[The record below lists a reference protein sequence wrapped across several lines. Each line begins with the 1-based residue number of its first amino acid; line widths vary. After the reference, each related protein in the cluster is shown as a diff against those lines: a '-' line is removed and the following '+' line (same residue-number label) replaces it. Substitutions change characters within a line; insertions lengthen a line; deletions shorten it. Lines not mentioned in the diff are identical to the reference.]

1 MPKIY
6 IQNMKPFIYVPLPQ
20 MPYLNMPNNNNN
32 NIVNTIHNNINTMII
47 NNNNNNNL
55 NP

>member
-32 NIVNTIHNNINTMII
+32 TIHNNIANI
-47 NNNNNNNL
+47 NNNNNNNI